1 MVGDVVMTVVGVVV
15 VVFAGNGMIGDVASK
30 N

>member
-1 MVGDVVMTVVGVVV
+1 MVGGVVMTVVDVVV
-15 VVFAGNGMIGDVASK
+15 VVFAGNGMVDDVASK

>member
-1 MVGDVVMTVVGVVV
+1 MVGGVVMTVVDVV
-15 VVFAGNGMIGDVASK
+15 VVFAGNGMVDDVASK